1 LALEYGIENK
11 SEQGE
16 FMDILEV
23 IKTRRSIR
31 KYTPD
36 SITEQEIDKI
46 LEAGRWA
53 PSADNSQPWKFI
65 VLRDP
70 ERRKKLADILTW
82 GKFISQAASGIAV
95 TVNPKTSECPVQDG
109 AAATQNMLLEAHS
122 LGLGACWI
130 GVYDSEDE
138 ASARKVLN
146 IPEDERLLSII
157 AMGRP
162 AETPRGVRRGFAEV
176 TFVDEYGKR

>member
-1 LALEYGIENK
+1 
-11 SEQGE
+11 
-16 FMDILEV
+16 MDILEV

-36 SITEQEIDKI
+36 SISEQEINKI

-53 PSADNSQPWKFI
+53 PSADNSQPWKF
-65 VLRDP
+65 VALRDP
-70 ERRKKLADILTW
+70 EGRKRLADILTW
-82 GKFISQAASGIAV
+82 GKFVSQAALGIAV
-95 TVNPKTSECPVQDG
+95 AINPKASECPVEDG

-130 GVYDSEDE
+130 GIYGSEDE
-138 ASARKVLN
+138 ASAKKVLN

-157 AMGRP
+157 AIGHP
-162 AETPRGVRRGFAEV
+162 AETPRGMRRRLAEL
-176 TFVDEYGKR
+176 TFIDEYGKR

>member
-1 LALEYGIENK
+1 
-11 SEQGE
+11 
-16 FMDILEV
+16 MDILEV

-31 KYTPD
+31 KYKPD

-53 PSADNSQPWKFI
+53 PSANNSQPWKFI

-82 GKFISQAASGIAV
+82 GKFISQAALGIAV
-95 TVNPKTSECPVQDG
+95 TVNPTASDHPVEDG
-109 AAATQNMLLEAHS
+109 AAATQNILLEAHS

-130 GVYDSEDE
+130 GTYGSEDE
-138 ASARKVLN
+138 AGAKKVLN
-146 IPEDERLLSII
+146 IPGDERLLSII
-157 AMGRP
+157 VIGHP
-162 AETPRGVRRGFAEV
+162 AETPRGMRRRLAEL
-176 TFVDEYGKR
+176 TFIDEYGKR